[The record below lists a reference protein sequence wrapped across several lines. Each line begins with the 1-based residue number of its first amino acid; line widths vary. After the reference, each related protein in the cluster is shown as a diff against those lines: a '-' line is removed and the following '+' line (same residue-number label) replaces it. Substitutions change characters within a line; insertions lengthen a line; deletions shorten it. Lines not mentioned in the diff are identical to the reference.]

1 MAFVLLGPLLH
12 HRPLILIALLAFLAS
27 TAMPVWADNGSL
39 TPVDNT
45 DEASIE
51 ASASL
56 AFHQYL
62 KTIDEGRLDDANE
75 QALDPGD
82 DERRLDVLDR
92 LLAFMRARTKSPVR
106 NEAMV
111 VRSAGDWALVVY
123 QYDTTVAGK
132 TARVI
137 TTAWMV
143 QWQGYWRQFVVAPA
157 DPAFWDNRRSD
168 YQRLLNWFDE
178 HAGDLVPGE

>member
-1 MAFVLLGPLLH
+1 M
-12 HRPLILIALLAFLAS
+12 HRRLTILASSLALLALALC
-27 TAMPVWADNGSL
+27 PVRARAEL
-39 TPVDNT
+39 TPVDDT
-45 DEASIE
+45 DEASLE

-62 KTIDEGRLDDANE
+62 KTIDAGNLDDAND
-75 QALDPGD
+75 QTLDPGD
-82 DERRLDVLDR
+82 ASLRMDVMDR
-92 LLAFMRARTKSPVR
+92 LMAFMKARVKNPVR

-111 VRSAGDWALVVY
+111 VRSAGDWAMVVY

-143 QWQGYWRQFVVAPA
+143 QWDAYWRQFIVAPS
-157 DPAFWDNRRSD
+157 DPAFWDHRRSD
-168 YQRLLNWFDE
+168 YERLLEWFDE
-178 HAGDLVPGE
+178 HAGELAPA